1 MPTILT
7 PDGRRLRVPDGA
19 TPEQISQVLQ
29 SQGYDMGGQVPR
41 GPIEHV
47 GAEARDPTADMSTVD
62 RLRAGF
68 GKAFADTGRG
78 LQQLAT
84 ERIGDIASGDV
95 IGILPGGGGSRN
107 AVTDWAAR
115 SLAAQQAE
123 INEARQNDEALMS
136 TGAGLVGNIG
146 GQVAQMAALPAG
158 GAAGLGARLGG
169 AAAQGGLYAG
179 TQPVAGG
186 ESRMGNVGAGAALG
200 SLGQGVA
207 SGLGRLARGAR
218 DRVPQAVQESIELA
232 RRAGIP
238 LNVAQTSGS
247 MPIRAAQA
255 ASRWLPLSGAGRAA
269 QNQQEA
275 FNRAV
280 SRAMGADAPAL
291 TDDVM
296 RQARGRIGQ
305 VFEDVY
311 SRNDVPLTAAAM
323 RKFAAIESDA
333 TKRLTEAE
341 AQVVRNQLDAIIDNA
356 DNGVL
361 TGQKYQAVRTML
373 QRAEG
378 NDKLGSA
385 VKELRKAL
393 DEHAAATI
401 GPQDAAALA
410 KSRGQWANLRTVEE
424 ALKQVGGAAG
434 NVRPASLWPLIRNGS
449 TKEMRELAK
458 IGQNVLKDGL
468 GDSGTAQRQF
478 YTNLLTGGT
487 GLSTAAAAGAL
498 PLFLQ
503 GAAGGALLGRALN
516 SNTASRLLQQGN
528 PTSLL
533 AGGAQRTLPR
543 GLPLAAPQVNSLLGG
558 LDISGG
564 RVATPEEL
572 AADEEIVRRFR
583 AGQR

>member
-1 MPTILT
+1 MPTIRT

-41 GPIEHV
+41 GPIEHA
-47 GAEARDPTADMSTVD
+47 GAEARDPTADMPTLD

-78 LQQLAT
+78 LQQFGT
-84 ERIGDIASGDV
+84 ERLRDIASGDV
-95 IGILPGGGGSRN
+95 FNLMPEGMGVRN
-107 AVTDWAAR
+107 AATDYLDR
-115 SLAAQQAE
+115 SLADQRNE
-123 INEARQNDEALMS
+123 IDDARQRDEALMQ
-136 TGAGLVGNIG
+136 TGAGLAGNIG

-158 GAAGLGARLGG
+158 AGLGARLGG
-169 AAAQGGLYAG
+169 AAVQGGLYAG
-179 TQPVAGG
+179 TQPVAGD

-200 SLGQGVA
+200 ALGQGVA
-207 SGLGRLARGAR
+207 SGLGRLAQGAR

-280 SRAMGADAPAL
+280 ARAMGADAPAL

-393 DEHAAATI
+393 DEHAAATV

-533 AGGAQRTLPR
+533 AGGAQRALPR